1 MVETFLTH
9 IGLPQEVWYVMS
21 TICLYMNEKAH
32 VVYNFNS
39 RFRLFKNTSSHLQCK
54 CGCISETVQNVI
66 MGVVTADHSTEV
78 IIAYQIAT
86 IWMTLNNLQ
95 GHLPTASVFKCDF
108 SYLNFGTN
116 HIEVF
121 RIGVMTDTGECYG
134 IHDNIPTRMCSVSRG
149 LFKF

>member
-1 MVETFLTH
+1 
-9 IGLPQEVWYVMS
+9 
-21 TICLYMNEKAH
+21 MNEKAH

-95 GHLPTASVFKCDF
+95 GH
-108 SYLNFGTN
+108 
-116 HIEVF
+116 
-121 RIGVMTDTGECYG
+121 
-134 IHDNIPTRMCSVSRG
+134 
-149 LFKF
+149 